1 MAVCLF
7 KSCLPGVFL
16 AGRRV
21 RGFGGS
27 HRGAGGVIL
36 TALPQ
41 AGPGRGG
48 ISVCRRL
55 RNCIILV
62 FGKVII

>member
-41 AGPGRGG
+41 AGPGRGVENVFRG
-48 ISVCRRL
+48 ERF
-55 RNCIILV
+55 II
-62 FGKVII
+62 